1 MSLRSIPAPTNA
13 SMTAFWRSLVWF
25 IAPVTS
31 GATNSIEALTVSVS
45 GVPCTSPA
53 PTTVTCRVALS
64 ALAVGPDDES
74 QPERAATAS
83 PAAARSRK
91 RVGIFALAAIGMP
104 GTIPSGRHKDLAVR
118 IGVRKVVER
127 VADPIKADLTGD
139 HRSHVDVAL
148 GDRAQAVG

>member
-1 MSLRSIPAPTNA
+1 MSLRSTPEPTSA

-53 PTTVTCRVALS
+53 PTTVTCRVSLS
-64 ALAVGPDDES
+64 ALAVGPDDAS
-74 QPERAATAS
+74 QPERATAAS
-83 PAAARSRK
+83 PAAARRRN

-104 GTIPSGRHKDLAVR
+104 GTIPSGSHQDLAVR
-118 IGVRKVVER
+118 VGMRQVVER
-127 VADPIKADLTGD
+127 RTDAIKVDLTGD
-139 HRSHVDVAL
+139 HRCHIDVAL
-148 GDRAQAVG
+148 GDRP